1 MPTSKADVAHLLR
14 RAGFGGTP
22 AEIAALTPY
31 DLPQVVDRVLDTTA
45 APAVTAPAEL
55 ADPNLAEWEKAVRV
69 MWWWYDRMTTSPTPI
84 VEKMSLFWHGHF
96 CSSVDKVG
104 SAAAMFQQVRLF
116 HTDGLGGFADLCR
129 KVALGPAMLLYL
141 DNAYNVAGSPNEN
154 FARELMELFTLGVN
168 QYTQDDVVASARA
181 WTGHGLSS
189 DSTRYVFHRD
199 LHDGGQKTFFGRTRN
214 WNGPEIVDEI
224 VGGQKRR
231 TAARFLATKL
241 WTFLAHPNPDPAVV
255 DAVTADYLAGGYQV
269 KALLRSIFLHPQFWS
284 EQARTGLV
292 RSPTEL
298 VVAALKSTGLRA
310 KTAHPEWWAH
320 DMGQALL
327 YPPNVSGWRPNG
339 YWISSSALWAR
350 AGFARYLTWQA
361 REKGVLKGSERFT
374 PDAAVQRAFDVF
386 GVDRPSATTR
396 TALVD
401 WVTAERAARGWAEVP
416 NLITLSM
423 LTPDFQL
430 A

>member
-1 MPTSKADVAHLLR
+1 VPTSKADVAHLLR

-31 DLPQVVDRVLDTTA
+31 DRDEVVERVLDTTA
-45 APAVTAPAEL
+45 APPVDTPADLTSPDL
-55 ADPNLAEWEKAVRV
+55 ADWEKAIRV
-69 MWWWYDRMTTSPTPI
+69 MWWWYDRMATSPTPI

-96 CSSVDKVG
+96 CSSIEKVG
-104 SAAAMFQQVRLF
+104 RAETMFQQVRLF
-116 HTDGLGGFADLCR
+116 HTDGLGSFPSLCR

-181 WTGHGLSS
+181 WTGHGLS
-189 DSTRYVFHRD
+189 DDLTRYVFHRD
-199 LHDGGQKTFFGRTRN
+199 RHDGGQKTFFGRTRN
-214 WNGPEIVDEI
+214 WDGPQVVDEI
-224 VGGQKRR
+224 VTGRKKRV
-231 TAARFLATKL
+231 AAAFLATKL
-241 WTFLAHPNPDPAVV
+241 WTFLAYPGPEPAVV
-255 DAVTADYLAGGYQV
+255 DAVVADYLAGGYEV
-269 KALLRSIFLHPQFWS
+269 KRLLRSIFLHPQFWS

-292 RSPTEL
+292 RSPTE
-298 VVAALKSTGLRA
+298 VIVAALKATGIRA
-310 KTAHPEWWAH
+310 KSAHPEWWAH

-327 YPPNVSGWRPNG
+327 YPPNVSGWRPNA
-339 YWISSSALWAR
+339 YWISSTALWAR

-361 REKGVLKGSERFT
+361 WEKGVLKGSERHA
-374 PDAAVQRAFDVF
+374 PADAVQRAFDVF
-386 GVDRPSATTR
+386 GVDRPSTTTR
-396 TALVD
+396 QALVD
-401 WVTAERAARGWAEVP
+401 WVVAERTAHGWAEVP